1 MNFEFHM
8 PLWAILYCGL
18 IFANGVLTIIISQ
31 NRSPL
36 YILGQ
41 LLSTAFIISFFFI
54 YYGIVSKPDE
64 VMILILMLLFIF
76 FQEIWINKEL
86 YNRLIFEQISDEQ
99 KSTVMFVL
107 GVIMLVFLM
116 PFFYVVV
123 SVL

>member
-1 MNFEFHM
+1 MSLEFHM

-31 NRSPL
+31 NRTPL
-36 YILGQ
+36 YVLGQ

-54 YYGIVSKPDE
+54 YYGVVSKPNE
-64 VMILILMLLFIF
+64 VMILIFMLIFIF